1 MVAENLW
8 EDSVYEATVEAAN
21 QFGWS
26 NKSKIFYISTS
37 RRGICP
43 FLFFKEGPVKI
54 FRVDAA
60 NSF

>member
-37 RRGICP
+37 RRGKDI
-43 FLFFKEGPVKI
+43 LYL
-54 FRVDAA
+54 
-60 NSF
+60 SFPIL

>member
-1 MVAENLW
+1 VFVDSVVAENLW

-37 RRGICP
+37 RRGKDNLY
-43 FLFFKEGPVKI
+43 FVLSYSLKK
-54 FRVDAA
+54 DH
-60 NSF
+60 